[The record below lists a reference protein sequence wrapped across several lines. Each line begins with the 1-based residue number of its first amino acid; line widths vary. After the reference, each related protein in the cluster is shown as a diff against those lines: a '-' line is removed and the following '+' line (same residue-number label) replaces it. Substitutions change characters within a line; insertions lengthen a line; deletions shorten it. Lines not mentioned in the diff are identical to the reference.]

1 VSPGTVDDVSEAP
14 VVRFAPSPTGFLHV
28 GSAHSALAN
37 WLVARQA
44 GGRFLLRIEDTDAE
58 RNRPE
63 LIENVLEMLRWLGLD
78 WDGEPVHQ
86 SDRTDE
92 HRAAAGE
99 LDAKGLAYWCDCT
112 PDQVQARA
120 KERGGPPGYDG
131 HCRSRALGPG
141 EGKAL
146 RFRVPDGRT
155 GWTDLVRG
163 PVSFDNAALEDF
175 ILVRSNGAPM
185 FLLANSVDD
194 ADMGITH
201 VIRGED
207 HVNGT
212 PKYLMILRA
221 LARPEPTAFAHMPL
235 LVNEGRKKLS
245 KRRDDVSVADY
256 RAEGILPEAM
266 VNYLSLLGWGPPD
279 GVEVRPVAEIVELYD
294 VATVNPSPA
303 FFDRKKLLHVNGEWI
318 RRLVTDD
325 FVARA
330 AEFLPPGDRPLAA
343 LRSLAPLV
351 QERVR
356 TLAEVPAMIDFV
368 WLDEP
373 PIDEAAWDKVLG
385 RGKVAA
391 EVLGA
396 ALSELTSLGST
407 AGSTGEADGEW
418 TADAIS
424 AAVERVAIAVGLV
437 NAEGRPQMSKAQAPI
452 RVATTGRAVGPP
464 LWESLAVLGRERTLA
479 RLGAARERLG

>member
-1 VSPGTVDDVSEAP
+1 VPDAP

-37 WLVARQA
+37 WLVARGS

-86 SDRTDE
+86 SDRTDV
-92 HRAAAGE
+92 HRETALQMAA
-99 LDAKGLAYWCDCT
+99 DGLAYWCDCT
-112 PDQVQARA
+112 PEAVQARA

-131 HCRSRALGPG
+131 FCRDRGLERV
-141 EGKAL
+141 EGTTAL
-146 RFRVPDGRT
+146 RFRRPSGST

-163 PVSFDNAALEDF
+163 EVSFANDSLEDF
-175 ILVRSNGAPM
+175 VLLRSNGSPV
-185 FLLANSVDD
+185 FLLANALDD
-194 ADMGITH
+194 AHMGITH

-221 LARPEPTAFAHMPL
+221 LDLTEPVAFAHMPL

-256 RAEGILPEAM
+256 RAEGFLREGIL
-266 VNYLSLLGWGPPD
+266 NYLSLLGWGPPD
-279 GVEVRPVAEIVELYD
+279 GVEVRPIEEIVQLYD
-294 VATVNPSPA
+294 LAQVTPSPA
-303 FFDRKKLLHVNGEWI
+303 FFDRKKLLHVNAEWI
-318 RRLVTDD
+318 RRLSLED
-325 FVARA
+325 FLDRVR
-330 AEFLPPGDRPLAA
+330 EGGFLPHDAAHAA
-343 LRSLAPLV
+343 LASIGALV

-356 TLAEVPAMIDFV
+356 TLAEVADMVDFL

-373 PIDEAAWDKVLG
+373 PTDEADWDKVVV
-385 RGKVAA
+385 RGKAAAEMLDEASARLRSLTEGGWTAAAISDAMEQAAVAA
-391 EVLGA
+391 GI
-396 ALSELTSLGST
+396 TKDDGSPQM
-407 AGSTGEADGEW
+407 AKASGP
-418 TADAIS
+418 
-424 AAVERVAIAVGLV
+424 VRVAV
-437 NAEGRPQMSKAQAPI
+437 
-452 RVATTGRAVGPP
+452 TGRRVGPP
-464 LWESLAVLGRERTLA
+464 LWESLEALGAERTLA
-479 RLGAARERLG
+479 RLGAARSRLD